1 MALGTQEEQRR
12 LSGFENMV
20 LRKKLGPKEEDV
32 TLVLRRQDYL
42 YFLLCII
49 ALVESRI
56 MKCVVQMLKILFA
69 YKILIWK

>member
-12 LSGFENMV
+12 LSVFENMV
-20 LRKKLGPKEEDV
+20 LRNKLGPKGEDV
-32 TLVLRRQDYL
+32 TVVLRRLHYL
-42 YFLLCII
+42 YLLLCII